1 MCAHAV
7 MLVSFKSLAMTEKFL
22 NLLDSTQLCVLCRHG
37 STNVRM
43 VSENIRL
50 VSVKFNDSTEM
61 CKGQ

>member
-37 STNVRM
+37 STNIRM
-43 VSENIRL
+43 